1 MNKHQQKQI
10 EILKAHLAIGNID
23 SAAMGL
29 SALIRSA
36 MTKKQSQALMQ
47 IAEEFGIINHPEFII

>member
-1 MNKHQQKQI
+1 MNKHQQKQV

-23 SAAMGL
+23 SVAMGL

-36 MTKKQSQALMQ
+36 MTKKQAQTLMQ
-47 IAEEFGIINHPEFII
+47 VAEEFGIINHPEFII

>member
-23 SAAMGL
+23 AAAMGL

-36 MTKKQSQALMQ
+36 MTKKQSQTLMH